1 MKKIQVLF
9 ALVFMFFMYSCNSEQ
24 AEIQQDLAA
33 NVAEPSIEQQ
43 ILEVHNVFLELRK
56 TDPTISLD
64 LKMVEG
70 KLVSKIGQEGQS
82 TNNGRVEA
90 TCKGDGYAFAKCVKE
105 IVDKYGRAVITT
117 CAYCAE
123 PCEP

>member
-43 ILEVHNVFLELRK
+43 ILEQMN
-56 TDPTISLD
+56 IAD
-64 LKMVEG
+64 LK
-70 KLVSKIGQEGQS
+70 
-82 TNNGRVEA
+82 
-90 TCKGDGYAFAKCVKE
+90 
-105 IVDKYGRAVITT
+105 VDSSLRLKKKT
-117 CAYCAE
+117 
-123 PCEP
+123 P

>member
-56 TDPTISLD
+56 TDPTVSLD

-70 KLVSKIGQEGQS
+70 KLVSKIGQ
-82 TNNGRVEA
+82 
-90 TCKGDGYAFAKCVKE
+90 KVKVQIME
-105 IVDKYGRAVITT
+105 
-117 CAYCAE
+117 E
-123 PCEP
+123 